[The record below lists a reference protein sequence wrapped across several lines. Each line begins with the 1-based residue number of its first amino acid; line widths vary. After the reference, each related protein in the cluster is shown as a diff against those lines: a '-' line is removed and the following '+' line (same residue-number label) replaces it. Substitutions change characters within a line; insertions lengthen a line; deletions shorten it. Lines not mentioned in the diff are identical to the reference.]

1 MLPLLL
7 AQASL
12 PAPDDVAGLSQLVI
26 SAVQSGNWALV
37 ASLVVMGLVAGL
49 RRWVPESTGAGK
61 WLRSKVGGI
70 LANLVLSLAGSLAT
84 LLLAGGTFSL
94 PLLFQALSVALGASG
109 TWSVY
114 KNIREALDEGKAQAA
129 GEAAQVDPPTMLDK

>member
-1 MLPLLL
+1 MFPMLL
-7 AQASL
+7 AQAPL

-49 RRWVPESTGAGK
+49 RRWVPESTDAGK

-70 LANLVLSLAGSLAT
+70 VTNLVLSLAGSLAT

-94 PLLFQALSVALGASG
+94 SLLFQAISVALGASG
-109 TWSVY
+109 TWSIY
-114 KNIREALDEGKAQAA
+114 KNIREALDEGKAQTA
-129 GEAAQVDPPTMLDK
+129 GEAAQVDPPAMLDK